1 MLEQKQIKIP
11 FNIKIFFLSVEK
23 QQFLVFNNLQSKV
36 LLSIKIPTLIS
47 VMKQKNM
54 LLIQKQ
60 TLLTREDKITSF
72 HTYLK
77 NFIINF
83 QIPTKKT
90 LILRGLGLKINME
103 ADSLNLKLG
112 YSHESVVDIIPTN
125 TSTVILGK
133 KFISIINYNKL
144 FLGNFAEKIYRLK
157 KANCYK
163 GRGLYYKEKRIISKA
178 VKKT

>member
-11 FNIKIFFLSVEK
+11 CAIKIYFLSIEN
-23 QQFLVFNNLQSKV
+23 QRFLVFNNIESKV
-36 LLSIKIPTLIS
+36 FLSIKIPTLIS
-47 VMKQKNM
+47 VAKAANL
-54 LLIQKQ
+54 LLIEKQ
-60 TLLTREDKITSF
+60 LGSEAEHKAISF

-83 QIPTKKT
+83 QVPSKKT
-90 LILRGLGLKINME
+90 LVLRGLGLKANLE
-103 ADSLNLKLG
+103 QSSLSFKLG
-112 YSHESVVDIIPTN
+112 YSHESVVNITASN
-125 TSTVILGK
+125 TSTVFIGK

-163 GRGLYYKEKRIISKA
+163 GRGLYYKEKKIISKA
-178 VKKT
+178 IKKT